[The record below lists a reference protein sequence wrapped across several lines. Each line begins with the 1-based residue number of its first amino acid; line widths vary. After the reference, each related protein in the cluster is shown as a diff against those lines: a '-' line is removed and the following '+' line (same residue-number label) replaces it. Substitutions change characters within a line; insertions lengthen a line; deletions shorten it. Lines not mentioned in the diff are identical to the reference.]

1 MCHEAT
7 GASYDRP
14 LFAEDVPLI
23 ARHYPH
29 LDRDGIEAVYRAITD
44 HHWPQPAVLVTV
56 LEMIDRA
63 QRCDVGYYQY
73 PTMPFS
79 AMDLETF
86 ERVQSDVMYAFHAVF
101 ESMALAQRNMVLLND
116 ALKAH
121 FGLQYV
127 LFCDCGACIVP
138 ADEEPFLTDWYQE
151 INQLR
156 SLAEAAGTR
165 VVRVSDFNDKNWTHR
180 WLGAKWETRQLD
192 MGAAETASYERMFDI
207 LRNLPHREFSVREL
221 ASAKFADMF
230 LAPT

>member
-7 GASYDRP
+7 DASYDRP
-14 LFAEDVPLI
+14 LFPEDVPLI

-29 LDRDGIEAVYRAITD
+29 LDRDGIDAVYQAITD

-63 QRCDVGYYQY
+63 MRGDIGYYQH

-79 AMDLETF
+79 AMDLDTF
-86 ERVQSDVMYAFHAVF
+86 ERVQSDAMHAFHTVF

-121 FGLQYV
+121 FGLQLV
-127 LFCDCGACIVP
+127 LFCDCGCSIVP
-138 ADEEPFLTDWYQE
+138 ADEEPYLTNWYQE

-156 SLAEAAGTR
+156 SLAEAAGTK
-165 VVRVSDFNDKNWTHR
+165 VIRVSDFNDPEWVAR
-180 WLGAKWETRQLD
+180 SLD
-192 MGAAETASYERMFDI
+192 MGEAEIVSYQRMFNI
-207 LRNLPHREFSVREL
+207 LQGLPQRNVDVRAL
-221 ASAKFADMF
+221 ASPRFAKMF
-230 LAPT
+230 LAHA